1 MCRIKHIY
9 ELLDEIIKNYDEET
23 IAHDNAQEILQEA
36 KNELVYDLL
45 ELREKVYTLSSN
57 EDIDDQLLEVTNLI
71 ALELGVDVEK
81 IINWDRKAGI

>member
-1 MCRIKHIY
+1 MKHID

-57 EDIDDQLLEVTNLI
+57 DDIDDELLEVTNLI

-81 IINWDRKAGI
+81 IINWNRKAGI

>member
-1 MCRIKHIY
+1 MKHIY

-57 EDIDDQLLEVTNLI
+57 DDIDDTLLEVTNSI

-81 IINWDRKAGI
+81 IINWNRKAGI

>member
-1 MCRIKHIY
+1 MKHIY

-57 EDIDDQLLEVTNLI
+57 DDIDDNLLEVTNLI

>member
-1 MCRIKHIY
+1 MKHTY

-23 IAHDNAQEILQEA
+23 IAHANAQEILQEA

-57 EDIDDQLLEVTNLI
+57 DDIDDKLLEVTNLI

-81 IINWDRKAGI
+81 IINWNRKAGI

>member
-1 MCRIKHIY
+1 MKHIY

-23 IAHDNAQEILQEA
+23 IAYDNAQEILQEA

-45 ELREKVYTLSSN
+45 ELREKVYILSSN
-57 EDIDDQLLEVTNLI
+57 DDIDDELLEATNLI

-81 IINWDRKAGI
+81 IINWNRKAGI